1 MWFVGIERVYQRAG
15 PAPSPLR
22 PKESLAR
29 SGISDALDSGR
40 ETAVCPDSGRART
53 KTHDGCGTT
62 AEEKLGTGAKFWYG
76 RQADARAARCL
87 AAAPHHR
94 ASSLRLPPRCHAR
107 PARRPARSVCC
118 RAAAPGAPLAAA
130 PPRRTAAPA
139 RSVFRRAAALPRS
152 PGAPLAA
159 AQQRKLAPSG
169 GGGGRKGRE
178 RERVREGGREGGRAR
193 GEESE

>member
-1 MWFVGIERVYQRAG
+1 MFAGSGTSKAIDVHRKTPARACVSRVRAQNMWFVGIERVYQRAG

-94 ASSLRLPPRCHAR
+94 ASSLRLPPRCRAR
-107 PARRPARSVCC
+107 PACRPARSVCC
-118 RAAAPGAPLAAA
+118 RPAAPGAPLA
-130 PPRRTAAPA
+130 
-139 RSVFRRAAALPRS
+139 
-152 PGAPLAA
+152 GEPLAA
-159 AQQRKLAPSG
+159 AQQR
-169 GGGGRKGRE
+169 R
-178 RERVREGGREGGRAR
+178 RAR
-193 GEESE
+193 PAGRSLF